1 MIMALRKGGNRMGQR
16 PMAGVAL
23 VVSLLALSLVACG
36 GPDVTFV
43 SENADYTL
51 DDVEALHAS
60 QRPPSSIAGAAVAE
74 ASELRHEALVELR
87 SRGDESA
94 ELAEFVTVALADT
107 GRSVLYYGEA
117 AVVEGSPAWVILEA
131 WGAEGGTLDSTR
143 LWVFDRASGAVVYSS
158 TSR

>member
-1 MIMALRKGGNRMGQR
+1 MMT
-16 PMAGVAL
+16 
-23 VVSLLALSLVACG
+23 LLALSLVACG

-43 SENADYTL
+43 SEDAEYTL
-51 DDVEALHAS
+51 GQVEALHAS
-60 QRPPSSIAGAAVAE
+60 QRPPSSLAGAPVAE

-94 ELAEFVTVALADT
+94 ELAEFVTVSLADT

-117 AVVEGSPAWVILEA
+117 AFVQGSSAWVLLEA

-143 LWVFDRASGAVVYSS
+143 LWVFDRANGAVLYSS